1 MDRTCYCGAL
11 RARDVERRVVL
22 CGWVHSRRDHGGV
35 IFIDLRDREG
45 IAQVVFQPEK
55 SDIFASAEKLRS
67 EFVLRVEGLVR
78 RRPEGTLNANIPT
91 GEVEVVAEA
100 LIIINACPALPF
112 EISDY
117 TEASEELRLRYRF
130 LDLRRPAVQ
139 KNFIFRHK
147 ILQNVRAFLSAAGF
161 LEIDTPMLTKSTPEG
176 ARDFLVP
183 SRMSPGAFYALPQ
196 SPQLFKQILMVS
208 GFDRYFQI
216 AKCFRDEDLRAD
228 RQPEFTQIDLEM
240 SFVDENDVMQA
251 TEGLLAA
258 IFKEALGKDLEL
270 PFARLSYDE
279 AMLRYGSDK
288 PDTRFGMEIAD
299 LCGELKNCQFKVFA
313 QAISGGGVVRGI
325 CVPGGEKFSR
335 SEIDGLTSFVAAY
348 GARGLAWMKVTANGP
363 ESNIVKFFSAG
374 ELEGIQGK
382 LGAKAGDL
390 LLFLADTPAVVAQ
403 GLGALRLKL
412 AKEINLIAEGAF
424 NFLWVVDF
432 PLLEWDKEEKRW
444 SAMHHP
450 FTSPR
455 QEDIPLLDRPEDAG
469 AVRARAYDIVLNGV
483 EIGGGSIRI
492 HREELQEKM
501 FSLLKISSR
510 DARERFGFLLEAL
523 TYGAPPHGGLALG
536 LDRLCALILGEESIR
551 DVIAF
556 PKTQKAA
563 CLMTGAPGAVNPRQ
577 LKELEIKI
585 ITPPPLT
592 NPS

>member
-45 IAQVVFQPEK
+45 LAQVVFQPEK

-91 GEVEVVAEA
+91 GEVEWVAEA
-100 LIIINACPALPF
+100 LTITTACPALPF

-147 ILQNVRAFLSAAGF
+147 ILQQVRAFLSGAGF

-208 GFDRYFQI
+208 GFNRYFQI

-228 RQPEFTQIDLEM
+228 RQPEFTKVDLEM

-432 PLLEWDKEEKRW
+432 PLLEWDKEDKRW

-563 CLMTGAPGAVNPRQ
+563 CLMTGAPGAVNSRQ

-585 ITPPPLT
+585 ITPPPL
-592 NPS
+592 